1 MNLYPTAEHSCSYLP
16 TQLAREAVIDPSR
29 ALTPARYQELLALG
43 FRRSGPYAYRT
54 ACRACQACIAVRI
67 PLNHPLE
74 MRRRH
79 RRVLRRNEDC
89 TVRMT
94 VGRMQR
100 EHRELYDRYLDGRHE
115 ASGMREL
122 TADDLLD
129 PAGHLSCL
137 CEVRLQSRLLAYTVL
152 DCTPNAWSAV
162 YTVFDPIHADRGL
175 GNFAILQTHRLARA
189 ASADFLYLGYWIGQ
203 APQMGYKTDFRPL
216 QVYVNERWEPFADS
230 KRLDDN
236 APP

>member
-1 MNLYPTAEHSCSYLP
+1 MNLYPTAEHRCSYLP
-16 TQLAREAVIDPSR
+16 AQMAREAVIDPAR

-54 ACRACQACIAVRI
+54 ACRACQACVAVRI
-67 PLNHPLE
+67 PLQDPLSL
-74 MRRRH
+74 RRRH
-79 RRVLRRNEDC
+79 RRVLRQNTDC
-89 TVRMT
+89 TVRM
-94 VGRMQR
+94 VAGRMQR
-100 EHRELYDRYLDGRHE
+100 EHRQLYDRYLQGRHAE
-115 ASGMREL
+115 SGMREL

-129 PAGHLSCL
+129 PAGQLSCL
-137 CEVRLQSRLLAYTVL
+137 CEIRQQSRLLAYTVV

-162 YTVFDPIHADRGL
+162 YTVFDPQEASRSL

-189 ASADFLYLGYWIGQ
+189 ASADFLYLGYWIAE

-216 QVYVNERWEPFADS
+216 QLYVNERWEPFADIR
-230 KRLDDN
+230 RLDDN